1 MPLTKGYKRPN
12 IILVIGSIICY
23 IAPGFLGAASLGA
36 GESDRTRK
44 GKNLYWDRGYVC
56 YIHLNAF
63 IHTYIY
69 IENVYIYRWRDRE
82 GAQGTRY
89 SLNSDDVFLVDNA
102 PVHHSTYI

>member
-1 MPLTKGYKRPN
+1 MEQVRSNTEREEPL
-12 IILVIGSIICY
+12 
-23 IAPGFLGAASLGA
+23 LGPWL
-36 GESDRTRK
+36 R
-44 GKNLYWDRGYVC
+44 LHIHI